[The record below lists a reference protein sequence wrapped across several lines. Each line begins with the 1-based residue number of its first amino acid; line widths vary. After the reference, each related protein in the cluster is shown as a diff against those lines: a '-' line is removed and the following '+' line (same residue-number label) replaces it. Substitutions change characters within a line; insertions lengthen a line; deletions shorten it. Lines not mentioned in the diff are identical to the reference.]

1 MDEKEAL
8 EKTKELTKVNP
19 VAEPVEE
26 EKPTNDEFKEE
37 APVAPA
43 VEDSPAE
50 QPTVEEEKEYDP
62 VKHNRLMMEFDANEI
77 DEESP
82 KNIKESRRNVTL
94 LALLGI
100 GIISV
105 IVLLGYYLS
114 NKSNIYDYE
123 YYTNQSIIEIYNN
136 QDNTKLKEVLTNIKD
151 NKKAIEYLHTYIKE
165 QTTRWTDSLVK
176 QDYNSKEEFQKEV
189 LKVKQLIELIKNTSN
204 DDITTISTEEYKTI
218 TERIKQIEEAGT
230 KYYEGI
236 DLYNNKDYNEAYHI
250 MKDTYIESEFY
261 TKSLKIEDQIMDS
274 FFEDLQKELDNIQII
289 TEEDN
294 LIALNLLKDYI
305 TKYNYLQLDKNE
317 KYKEIMKRYQG

>member
-26 EKPTNDEFKEE
+26 EKTTNDEFKEE

-82 KNIKESRRNVTL
+82 RNIKESRRNVIL

-151 NKKAIEYLHTYIKE
+151 NKKAIEYLHTYIKQ
-165 QTTRWTDSLVK
+165 QTTKWTDSLVK

-305 TKYNYLQLDKNE
+305 TKYNYLQLNKNE
-317 KYKEIMKRYQG
+317 KYKEIMKTYQG